1 MNLSNLGLT
10 RRDRDGNVHCS
21 GMMEWDE
28 KQRRVAGLEKSI
40 LDPQLKV
47 SRYRFSNFLVL
58 MSQRIR
64 GDSPAEIA
72 EWL

>member
-1 MNLSNLGLT
+1 M
-10 RRDRDGNVHCS
+10 
-21 GMMEWDE
+21 
-28 KQRRVAGLEKSI
+28 EKSI

-47 SRYRFSNFLVL
+47 SRYRVSNFIVL

-72 EWL
+72 DMVRAVAFVDPSR

>member
-1 MNLSNLGLT
+1 M
-10 RRDRDGNVHCS
+10 
-21 GMMEWDE
+21 
-28 KQRRVAGLEKSI
+28 EKSI

-58 MSQRIR
+58 MSQKIR

-72 EWL
+72 DMVIAVVFLSIQAVRIVT